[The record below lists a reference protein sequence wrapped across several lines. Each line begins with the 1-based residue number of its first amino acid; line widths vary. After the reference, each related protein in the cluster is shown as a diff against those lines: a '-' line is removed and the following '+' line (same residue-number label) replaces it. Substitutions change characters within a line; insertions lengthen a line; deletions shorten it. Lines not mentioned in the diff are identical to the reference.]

1 MRANGMGTATVTI
14 QFDSARREMV
24 ARQIRDRGIESPRV
38 LDAMLAVPRHEFVPP
53 SCLAEAYDDKPLQI
67 GEAQTISQ
75 PYMVAAVADALA
87 LDPNDRVLE
96 IGCGSGYQAAVL
108 SRLAR
113 EVVAIE
119 FRTHLAAS
127 ARERLARLGFKNVSV
142 VSGDGSL
149 GWPMA
154 SPYQAIL
161 VSAAAPAVPS
171 ALVEQL
177 DEGGRLVIPVGDA
190 DQQDLMLIVK
200 KENRVTQQTLFPC
213 RFVPL
218 LGLHGWRLRP
228 DGALEK

>member
-1 MRANGMGTATVTI
+1 MSTNGAGTATATQ
-14 QFDSARREMV
+14 QFESLRREMV
-24 ARQIRDRGIESPRV
+24 ARQIRERGIHSEAV
-38 LDAMLAVPRHEFVPP
+38 LEAMLAVPRHEFVPA
-53 SCLAEAYDDKPLQI
+53 SCVGEAYEDKPLAI

-75 PYMVAAVADALA
+75 PYMVAAVAEALA
-87 LDPNDRVLE
+87 IEPNDRVLE

-113 EVVAIE
+113 EVFAIE

-127 ARERLARLGFKNVSV
+127 ARERLTRLGFKNISV

-171 ALVEQL
+171 ALVDQL
-177 DEGGRLVIPVGDA
+177 DEGGRLVIPVGDTE
-190 DQQDLMLIVK
+190 QQDLMLLVK

-218 LGLHGWRLRP
+218 LGLHGWRLRA

>member
-1 MRANGMGTATVTI
+1 MNTNGAGTAMATLH
-14 QFDSARREMV
+14 FESARKEMV
-24 ARQIRDRGIESPRV
+24 ARQIRDRGIASQRV

-53 SCLAEAYDDKPLQI
+53 SCIGEAYDDKPLQI

-75 PYMVAAVADALA
+75 PYMVAAAAEALA
-87 LDPNDRVLE
+87 IDPNDRVLE

-108 SRLAR
+108 SLLAK
-113 EVVAIE
+113 EVFAVE
-119 FRTHLAAS
+119 FRTQLVAA
-127 ARERLARLGFKNVSV
+127 ARERLTRLGYKNVNV
-142 VSGDGSL
+142 FAGDGSL

-154 SPYQAIL
+154 SPYNAIL
-161 VSAAAPAVPS
+161 VSAAAPAVP
-171 ALVEQL
+171 ANLVDQL
-177 DEGGRLVIPVGDA
+177 GEGGRLVIPVGNA
-190 DQQDLMLIVK
+190 EQQDLMLLVK

>member
-1 MRANGMGTATVTI
+1 MNANGMGTATATI
-14 QFDSARREMV
+14 QFDSARKEMV
-24 ARQIRDRGIESPRV
+24 ARQIRDRGIHSQSV
-38 LDAMLAVPRHEFVPP
+38 LDAMLAVPRHEFVPA

-75 PYMVAAVADALA
+75 PYMVAAAAEALA
-87 LDPNDRVLE
+87 IEPADRVLE

-108 SRLAR
+108 SHLAR
-113 EVVAIE
+113 EVFAIE

-127 ARERLARLGFKNVSV
+127 ARERLSRLGYKNVSV

-149 GWPMA
+149 GWPLA

-171 ALVEQL
+171 ALVDQL
-177 DEGGRLVIPVGDA
+177 AEGGRLVIPVGHA
-190 DQQDLMLIVK
+190 DQQDLMLLVK

-218 LGLHGWRLRP
+218 LGLHGWRVRP

>member
-1 MRANGMGTATVTI
+1 MNANGAGTATATLH
-14 QFDSARREMV
+14 FESARREMV

-53 SCLAEAYDDKPLQI
+53 SCVSEAYDDKPLQI

-87 LDPNDRVLE
+87 IDPNDRVLE

-108 SRLAR
+108 SHLAR
-113 EVVAIE
+113 EIFAVE
-119 FRTHLAAS
+119 FRSQLAAT
-127 ARERLARLGFKNVSV
+127 ARERLARLGYKNVAV

-149 GWPMA
+149 GWPLA
-154 SPYQAIL
+154 SPYNAIL
-161 VSAAAPAVPS
+161 VSAAAPAVP
-171 ALVEQL
+171 ATLVDQL
-177 DEGGRLVIPVGDA
+177 DEGGRLVIPVGNA
-190 DQQDLMLIVK
+190 EQQDLMLLVK

>member
-1 MRANGMGTATVTI
+1 MSTNGAGTAKATL
-14 QFDSARREMV
+14 QFESLRREMV
-24 ARQIRDRGIESPRV
+24 ARQIRERGIQSEAV
-38 LDAMLAVPRHEFVPP
+38 LEAMLAVPRHEFVPA
-53 SCLAEAYDDKPLQI
+53 SCANEAYEDKPLAI

-75 PYMVAAVADALA
+75 PYMVAAVAEALG
-87 LDPNDRVLE
+87 LHPSDRVLE

-113 EVVAIE
+113 EVFAIE

-127 ARERLARLGFKNVSV
+127 ARERLARLGFKNISV

-171 ALVEQL
+171 ALVDQL

-190 DQQDLMLIVK
+190 DQQDLMLLVK